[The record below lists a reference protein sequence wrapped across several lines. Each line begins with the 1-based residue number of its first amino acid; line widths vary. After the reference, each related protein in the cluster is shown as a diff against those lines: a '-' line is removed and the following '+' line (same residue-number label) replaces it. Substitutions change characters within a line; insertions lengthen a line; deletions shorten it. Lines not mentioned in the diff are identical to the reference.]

1 MRPRR
6 RLWPCGFAGCQ
17 ETVRRCRA
25 ARLFLSR
32 NAATGVGIKNKKA
45 GTQRSP
51 TPPPPGLHP
60 APPSCLA
67 ASPPLLSVVA
77 PSRHQCNPH
86 VYEWHTAAPTFLKG
100 CLAAIRRL
108 VNLKHCSLPPLL
120 LLGVAHRGPCS
131 YCRPR
136 SAAEC
141 GELPCGA
148 GATGKGRPR
157 APPPRSQA
165 LFGWPLAFQP
175 ALACNGTAGEHRLS
189 GERIEPQAVGPTLE

>member
-1 MRPRR
+1 VRPRR

-45 GTQRSP
+45 GTPRSP
-51 TPPPPGLHP
+51 TPHPGLHA

-77 PSRHQCNPH
+77 PSRHQCDPH
-86 VYEWHTAAPTFLKG
+86 VDEWHTSMPTFLKG

-120 LLGVAHRGPCS
+120 ITGSTMGHHLAPRRCSSWALLLLSPSLRGGVRRTPLRSRGDWKGQTTSTTAEEPS
-131 YCRPR
+131 IVRLAPR
-136 SAAEC
+136 LST
-141 GELPCGA
+141 GA
-148 GATGKGRPR
+148 RLQRNGGR
-157 APPPRSQA
+157 APVERR
-165 LFGWPLAFQP
+165 
-175 ALACNGTAGEHRLS
+175 EH
-189 GERIEPQAVGPTLE
+189 